1 MIDRLLEILRGSAN
15 RRGLAVAAKARLVNS
30 LGCTPAELAAAVQ
43 GLVDRNAIE
52 VLSPLP
58 YLVARIRPSWA
69 GSGEGIANPSGNS
82 APPYSYADSSI
93 DKKAMKAMRN
103 SYSAET
109 DAEVLAEILAT
120 LGETDAE
127 PFRGLLAHYPR
138 AVIHRALDRVR
149 TAKNIQKSRTALF
162 RYLLPRIAKE
172 STTKH

>member
-1 MIDRLLEILRGSAN
+1 
-15 RRGLAVAAKARLVNS
+15 
-30 LGCTPAELAAAVQ
+30 
-43 GLVDRNAIE
+43 
-52 VLSPLP
+52 
-58 YLVARIRPSWA
+58 
-69 GSGEGIANPSGNS
+69 
-82 APPYSYADSSI
+82 
-93 DKKAMKAMRN
+93 MKAMRN